1 MRRWIALACLAGLL
15 AGLAACNM
23 PSAGTPT
30 VGGIEFIRTSAAHTL
45 DALSTNMA
53 GQRGTPVAAATGTTA
68 SPVPKTPVPGVSQT
82 PGKSQTPAAGTIT
95 STPQAC
101 DQVTFLRDISIPDGT
116 YLLPGT
122 AFTKT
127 WELKNSGSCA
137 WNSMYTLVFANEGDL
152 MGGAVSKP
160 LITSGA
166 VAPGEV
172 VQVSV
177 DLIAPAAP
185 GDYKGNWRIRNPA
198 GSDFAPGGKPF
209 WVAVKVASKLMMIDN
224 LCNAVWTTG
233 AGDLA
238 CPGKPGDTKG
248 SISRVNDP
256 KFSTGYQDNEPAIQL
271 EPQQTN
277 DGLITGRF
285 PPYQL
290 NATDTQFRTIIACAY
305 GSKACD
311 TKVTITAQSG
321 SDPEQILGEWNVV
334 YANDWIMARV
344 DLASKGMAG
353 KAVVLRFYVRA
364 NGAANQDRVLFLSP
378 IIAKP

>member
-1 MRRWIALACLAGLL
+1 
-15 AGLAACNM
+15 
-23 PSAGTPT
+23 
-30 VGGIEFIRTSAAHTL
+30 
-45 DALSTNMA
+45 
-53 GQRGTPVAAATGTTA
+53 
-68 SPVPKTPVPGVSQT
+68 
-82 PGKSQTPAAGTIT
+82 
-95 STPQAC
+95 
-101 DQVTFLRDISIPDGT
+101 
-116 YLLPGT
+116 
-122 AFTKT
+122 
-127 WELKNSGSCA
+127 
-137 WNSMYTLVFANEGDL
+137 MYTLVFANEGDL

-166 VAPGEV
+166 VQPGEV
-172 VQVSV
+172 VRVSV

-185 GDYKGNWRIRNPA
+185 GDYKGSWRIRNPA
-198 GSDFAPGGKPF
+198 GIDFAPGGKPF

-238 CPGKPGDTKG
+238 CPGKPGDAKG
-248 SISRVNDP
+248 SVSRMNDP

-277 DGLITGRF
+277 DGFIMGKF

-311 TKVTITAQSG
+311 TKVTITAQTG
-321 SDPEQILGEWNVV
+321 SDPEQTLGEWNVV
-334 YANDWIMARV
+334 YSNDWIIARA
-344 DLASKGMAG
+344 DLAAKGMAG
-353 KAVVLRFYVRA
+353 KAVVLRFYVRS